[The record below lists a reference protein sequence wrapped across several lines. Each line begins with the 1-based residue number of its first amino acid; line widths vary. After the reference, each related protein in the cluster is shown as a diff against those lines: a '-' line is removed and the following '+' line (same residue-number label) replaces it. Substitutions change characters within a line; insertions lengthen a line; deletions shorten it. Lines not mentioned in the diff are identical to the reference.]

1 LALRLDGIKGIM
13 AFLLVINPLFSFF
26 VRPKKEP
33 KKGRRKR
40 KIQPF
45 YPPATQ
51 SHNGATKKVEFHTV
65 SGFADALLDT

>member
-1 LALRLDGIKGIM
+1 
-13 AFLLVINPLFSFF
+13 LFKIHGTFFVFFCSFF

-45 YPPATQ
+45 CPPATQ
-51 SHNGATKKVEFHTV
+51 SLNGATKKVEFRAV
-65 SGFADALLDT
+65 SDLPSRHLNTND